1 MTKLQPAPTELTVPL
16 LSMCVWLWRLKI
28 WKMELRNIVTSAA
41 GPSTHECM
49 SALYN
54 IHPLCVEPSSLSLL
68 VVVLGHGFMTPPN
81 LIYQTVFWP
90 NFVISFVLP
99 NFFFT
104 PSPFWKSTTTPFWWQ
119 LPEIR
124 IYGLLDNIQS
134 GPKNYCWM
142 RCGGVSSKR
151 VKRHGWWRDGWF
163 YLAPK
168 YYSFDPRP
176 YWWWWWFQLE
186 APLCVTYDT
195 NQMCV

>member
-1 MTKLQPAPTELTVPL
+1 MTKLQPAPTELTVYPL

-99 NFFFT
+99 NFFFYA
-104 PSPFWKSTTTPFWWQ
+104 
-119 LPEIR
+119 LPLLKINNDAVLMAITRNTNLRTSRQYSEWPQEL
-124 IYGLLDNIQS
+124 LLDE
-134 GPKNYCWM
+134 M
-142 RCGGVSSKR
+142 
-151 VKRHGWWRDGWF
+151 WWRVER
-163 YLAPK
+163 A
-168 YYSFDPRP
+168 S
-176 YWWWWWFQLE
+176 
-186 APLCVTYDT
+186 
-195 NQMCV
+195 